1 MKAMIASGQ
10 SLSGVV
16 PLAISGETLIGIQMP
31 SAWTTADLTFQGAY
45 DDDATFV
52 DLYNV
57 AGVEVNVKA
66 AASRYIPVDPADFR
80 GVLFLKIRSGTSASP
95 VNQAADRELI
105 LITARL

>member
-1 MKAMIASGQ
+1 MKATIASGQ

-16 PLAISGETLIGIQMP
+16 PLAINHETLVGIQMP
-31 SAWTTADLTFQGAY
+31 PAWTTADLSFQAAY

-52 DLYNV
+52 DLYDV
-57 AGVEVNVKA
+57 AGVEVTAKA

-80 GVLFLKIRSGTSASP
+80 GVLFLKIRSGTAATP